1 MTDSRISP
9 ETTLEGTLRTLSA
22 PVIVVNEEGEFVEI
36 LTNSRSEDLLYDDP
50 SELVGKNL
58 IEVFPEERAAEF
70 QSVIDRTLE
79 TGQVRK
85 YEYQLPVKSG
95 VRHFIAHGAP
105 LPGDE
110 DSKVILTA
118 EDVTER
124 VEIESERERKQNH
137 LVRTETMAQTG
148 GWEYVPSTE
157 TLRWTDGTRR
167 IFDVTDDYEPR
178 LSEAFDFFH
187 PADRE
192 TLREAFDECLESGR
206 PYSLDL
212 RILTE
217 AGRQRWVETR
227 GERIREG
234 GTTKLIGVMQDVT
247 ERKTDEQRLMVLNR
261 VLRHNLRNELNAV
274 RGYAGIVGDQ
284 LPDGSQEHFDGLVA
298 SADRLLSLADKLR
311 RFKAVIEADDTS
323 GPVGLESVLESLCDE
338 YRGAYPDATIRTDLQ
353 DVPVPGKEHALE
365 IAFEELLENALEHTD
380 GANPDVTVTVSRPTN
395 QRVAVSIGDEGPGL
409 PETERQV
416 IRDGEETALLHSEG
430 MGLWIVNWFV
440 TKLSGSIQVTTT
452 EGEGTTITITLP
464 VANTDGT
471 AETMRDRAR
480 N

>member
-9 ETTLEGTLRTLSA
+9 ETTLEGILRTLSA
-22 PVIVVNEEGEFVEI
+22 PVIVLNENGEFLEV
-36 LTNSRSEDLLYDDP
+36 LTNSRSGNLLYDDP
-50 SELVGKNL
+50 SELVGEDL
-58 IEVFPEERAAEF
+58 FDVFPEERAAEF
-70 QSVIDRTLE
+70 QAVVDRTLE
-79 TGQVRK
+79 TGQVQEYR
-85 YEYQLPVKSG
+85 YQLAVKSG
-95 VRHFIAHGAP
+95 VRHFLGHAAP
-105 LPGDE
+105 LPGD
-110 DSKVILTA
+110 DGSKVVCIV

-124 VEIESERERKQNH
+124 VEIESERERKEDH
-137 LVRTETMAQTG
+137 LVRTETLAQTG

-167 IFDVTDDYEPR
+167 IFDVPEDYVPTI
-178 LSEAFDFFH
+178 SEAFEFYH
-187 PADRE
+187 PADRK

-227 GERIREG
+227 CERTRED

-247 ERKTDEQRLMVLNR
+247 KRKTDEQRLMVLNR

-274 RGYAGIVGDQ
+274 RGYADIVGDQ
-284 LPDGSQEHFDGLVA
+284 LADESQEHFDGLVA

-311 RFKAVIEADDTS
+311 RFKAVIEADDTT
-323 GPVGLESVLESLCDE
+323 GPVSVESVLESLCDE
-338 YRGAYPDATIRTDLQ
+338 YREAYPDATIRTDLL
-353 DVPVPGKEHALE
+353 DVAVPGKEHALKVM
-365 IAFEELLENALEHTD
+365 FEELLENALEHTD
-380 GANPDVTVTVSRPTN
+380 GPNPDVTVTVSRPTD
-395 QRVAVSIGDEGPGL
+395 QRVAVSIADDGPGL
-409 PETERQV
+409 PEIERQV

-440 TKLSGSIQVTTT
+440 TKLSGSIQVTTA
-452 EGEGTTITITLP
+452 EGDGTTVTITLP
-464 VANTDGT
+464 VANV
-471 AETMRDRAR
+471 RATGEEITSQHR